1 MRLSQIPPNRLAA
14 LARYGLGSKAA
25 SLERAAEP
33 KRTAMLTA
41 VMRHLEAKAIDEAL
55 DLFSVLMAT
64 RLISRARRATDK
76 ERLSTLPQLE
86 KASRTLARAAK
97 VLFEELELVESHGTD
112 LDAAALWRAVEE
124 VAPRAV
130 VMSAATMVVSL
141 VPEDEDSA
149 AVAMRAA
156 LATRYNTVRP
166 FLSLLGESKA
176 LDAASGG
183 ARVPSWA
190 TTSAT
195 GSRTWMTSGSGARPC
210 PASRRACTGR
220 WSRWPATGST

>member
-1 MRLSQIPPNRLAA
+1 M
-14 LARYGLGSKAA
+14 
-25 SLERAAEP
+25 
-33 KRTAMLTA
+33 
-41 VMRHLEAKAIDEAL
+41 
-55 DLFSVLMAT
+55 
-64 RLISRARRATDK
+64 
-76 ERLSTLPQLE
+76 PQLE

-97 VLFEELELVESHGTD
+97 VLFEELELVEAHGTD

-130 VMSAATMVVSL
+130 VMSAAAMVVSL

-183 ARVPSWA
+183 ARVLARVRRLPALARAMKDKPLLQPDFFSPRPRPQKAPSPLIRSTPA
-190 TTSAT
+190 AAPVAPSVGTAGQPGEAAFPRSP
-195 GSRTWMTSGSGARPC
+195 RPGVIGQ
-210 PASRRACTGR
+210 PDQTLSDLRGI
-220 WSRWPATGST
+220 